1 MPPRALLLEERG
13 AGSIVLV
20 GRWPELARIDPL
32 LLQEIA
38 PVARQ
43 HNLRQ
48 GDDFVIELAN
58 ARATYRYVEDIE
70 HGDMLC
76 VKIR

>member
-1 MPPRALLLEERG
+1 MTRSLLLEERDG
-13 AGSIVLV
+13 GTVLV
-20 GRWPELARIDPL
+20 GRWPDAARIDPFFL
-32 LLQEIA
+32 PEIC
-38 PVARQ
+38 PTARP